1 MSLADYY
8 LIRLSADR
16 PIANIIPNKTKAFN
30 WLKADLSID
39 ASIERD
45 QIESLM
51 VTRYLIDISQYIL
64 LPIYSFIRLFLY
76 SFDVIHTLGFYS
88 WGIKIDAIPGRIN
101 LTTTLRLLWK
111 GEYRG
116 KCFELC
122 GQGHLSMLIT
132 TLVAFLSFIY
142 YCFS

>member
-1 MSLADYY
+1 MVNYRSNNGY
-8 LIRLSADR
+8 LVIVR
-16 PIANIIPNKTKAFN
+16 PIIN
-30 WLKADLSID
+30 LHYSLYLS
-39 ASIERD
+39 
-45 QIESLM
+45 
-51 VTRYLIDISQYIL
+51 
-64 LPIYSFIRLFLY
+64 FLTF

-132 TLVAFLSFIY
+132 TLVGFYLVYYYLSINY
-142 YCFS
+142 